1 MALQLAKADRV
12 VVMIKSGAG
21 RERNAAQGLR
31 LKRN

>member
-1 MALQLAKADRV
+1 MAIQQATADRV
-12 VVMIKSGAG
+12 VVMIKSGTG